1 MRASSE
7 EQRVKFDSPR
17 LHQITQDTNAL
28 AASWPEG
35 VFLSSATNIR
45 AFAMLLAPFRH
56 LAKSRRLAWVLWLA
70 LLLPLAQ
77 AAASWHAVSHL
88 QLEADGDGKQVLHAT
103 HCDLCLTA
111 AAVHGGVPAGD
122 APRLPHQ

>member
-1 MRASSE
+1 
-7 EQRVKFDSPR
+7 
-17 LHQITQDTNAL
+17 
-28 AASWPEG
+28 
-35 VFLSSATNIR
+35 
-45 AFAMLLAPFRH
+45 MLLAPFRH
-56 LAKSRRLAWVLWLA
+56 LAPSRRLAWVLWMA

-88 QLEADGDGKQVLHAT
+88 QLEADSDGKQVLHAT

-122 APRLPHQ
+122 APQLAHQTLRHTAPLAVASSPWLGVFLRPYESRGPPAFLN

>member
-1 MRASSE
+1 
-7 EQRVKFDSPR
+7 
-17 LHQITQDTNAL
+17 
-28 AASWPEG
+28 
-35 VFLSSATNIR
+35 
-45 AFAMLLAPFRH
+45 
-56 LAKSRRLAWVLWLA
+56 VLWLA

-88 QLEADGDGKQVLHAT
+88 QLEADADGKQALHAT

-122 APRLPHQ
+122 APQLQHQALRHAVPLAFASSVWLGEFVRPYESRGPPAFLN